1 VQFGISSSL
10 DYISEFKARQ
20 CRILV
25 EGIKRYRLGH
35 KNETVGIAELVSALP
50 TGVLMKYFMSSRDRT
65 LIYLFDG
72 LDYSFKQLNSQR
84 KAIFEVFN

>member
-1 VQFGISSSL
+1 
-10 DYISEFKARQ
+10 
-20 CRILV
+20 
-25 EGIKRYRLGH
+25 
-35 KNETVGIAELVSALP
+35 
-50 TGVLMKYFMSSRDRT
+50 MKYFMSSRDRT